1 MKPPPKTNAARI
13 LDREGVAHELRAYEV
28 DENDLSAP
36 HVAEAIGMPP
46 EQVFKTLVARGDR
59 EGVLLA
65 SIPANCE
72 LDLKALA
79 AASGNRKVE
88 LVPVKEVL
96 GLTGYIRGGVSPI
109 GARKS
114 YPVFLDET
122 AELWDLISVSA
133 GIRGC
138 QMLLAPGDLM
148 RITAAKLCA
157 IAVFGTSG
165 KEPAA
170 FSA

>member
-13 LDREGVAHELRAYEV
+13 LDREGVHYELRTYEV
-28 DENDLSAP
+28 DEADLSAP

-65 SIPANCE
+65 CIPGNME

-88 LVPVKEVL
+88 LVAVKEVPA
-96 GLTGYIRGGVSPI
+96 LTGYIRGGVSPI
-109 GARKS
+109 ATKKP
-114 YPVFLDET
+114 YPLYLDET
-122 AELWDLISVSA
+122 ADMWDVISVSA
-133 GIRGC
+133 GVRGC
-138 QMLLAPGDLM
+138 QMLLAPGDLANIASAQ
-148 RITAAKLCA
+148 RCEITK
-157 IAVFGTSG
+157 
-165 KEPAA
+165 
-170 FSA
+170 